1 MKKLLVGFFLL
12 GSISAFAQSYNHFVK
27 LKNEAVITIKN
38 DITFKDENWID
49 ITIPSEDGKYELYIK
64 IEEPLA
70 KKNVPVLKAN
80 TVLKLSI
87 VEEYTNNEDIS
98 FRVNNYTGFNM
109 VDINRADGEDI
120 TLEEI
125 KDIKFEQVDFRM
137 MK

>member
-12 GSISAFAQSYNHFVK
+12 GSISAFAQPFNHFIK